1 MVPGLPCAMRNCEG
15 AAVTEERRSAAIIF
29 CDICDFASIMEED
42 EARAQAI
49 AARAGSCI
57 QQAAEGHGGQIIR
70 HLGDGVLVEFSSAT
84 SALKGSIDVQ
94 KAVAKHNAEVES
106 HEQFQLR
113 IEVDAGDVIVSDG
126 EVMCNGID
134 VASRREPLASPGGIR
149 ISRGVL
155 DIIHK
160 RISGG

>member
-1 MVPGLPCAMRNCEG
+1 MTQEP
-15 AAVTEERRSAAIIF
+15 RSAAIIF
-29 CDICDFASIMEED
+29 CDICNFASIMEED

-57 QQAAEGHGGQIIR
+57 QRAAEGHGGHIIEQ
-70 HLGDGVLVEFSSAT
+70 LGDGVLVEFSSAT
-84 SALKGSIDVQ
+84 SAVKGSIDVQ
-94 KAVAKHNAEVES
+94 KAVAKHNAEVKS

-113 IEVDAGDVIVSDG
+113 IEVHAGDVIVSDG
-126 EVMCNGID
+126 EVLCNGIN
-134 VASRREPLASPGGIR
+134 VASRMEPLASPGGIR
-149 ISRGVL
+149 ISRGVI

>member
-1 MVPGLPCAMRNCEG
+1 MRNREG
-15 AAVTEERRSAAIIF
+15 AAVTEERRSAAIVF
-29 CDICDFASIMEED
+29 CDICDFTSIMRED

-57 QQAAEGHGGQIIR
+57 QQAVDGHGGQIIKQ
-70 HLGDGVLVEFSSAT
+70 LGDGMLVEFSSAT
-84 SALKGSIDVQ
+84 SALQGSIDVQ
-94 KAVAKHNAEVES
+94 KVVAKHNAEVES

-113 IEVDAGDVIVSDG
+113 IEVHAGDVLVSNGD
-126 EVMCNGID
+126 VLCNGID
-134 VASRREPLASPGGIR
+134 VASRMEPLASPGGIR

-155 DIIHK
+155 DIIHN